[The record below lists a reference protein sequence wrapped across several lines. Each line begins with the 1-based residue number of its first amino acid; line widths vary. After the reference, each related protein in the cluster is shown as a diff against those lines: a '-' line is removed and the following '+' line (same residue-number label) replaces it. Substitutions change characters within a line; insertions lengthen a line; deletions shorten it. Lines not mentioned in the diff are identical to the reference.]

1 MIESDSNFRSDLVE
15 LLAGSALGDLDPAE
29 VQKLAEQQTDGD
41 KQNADELIQTVGALQ
56 LAFASQDSQ
65 NLMAMPAS
73 LRDKIAAEA
82 PKYLI
87 RTAVPALVQPV
98 VSRSQATSFSRRET
112 LAWLVTAASIL
123 VAIGLWTSS
132 KQSSQ
137 TPNVAINSFQARA
150 ELIAQASDRIEIAW
164 TSGTAPFDAA
174 VSGDVVWS
182 NSLQKGFLR
191 FVGMPINDRS
201 VQQYQLWI
209 IDPLRDDKPIDGG
222 VFDITG
228 EGEVIIPIDAKLTV
242 IDPAAFAVTIEKPGG
257 VVVSDQKRLPLLAK
271 VADVKG

>member
-1 MIESDSNFRSDLVE
+1 MMMETDSNFRPDIIE
-15 LLAGSALGDLDPAE
+15 LLAGNALGDLDPIEAR
-29 VQKLAEQQTDGD
+29 KLAEQLAEED
-41 KQNADELIQTVGALQ
+41 KQNADELQRAVGVLQ
-56 LAFASQDSQ
+56 LAFASQNS
-65 NLMAMPAS
+65 MAMPSA
-73 LRDKIAAEA
+73 LRDKITSEA
-82 PKYLI
+82 PKYLK
-87 RTAVPALVQPV
+87 RTVLAEPVRPV
-98 VSRSQATSFSRRET
+98 VSGTAATSITRREK

-123 VAIGLWTSS
+123 VAIGLWASG
-132 KQSSQ
+132 KQSSLS
-137 TPNVAINSFQARA
+137 PGVAMSPSQARA
-150 ELIAQASDRIEIAW
+150 ELLAQASDRIEIAW
-164 TSGTAPFDAA
+164 TEGTTPFDLV

-201 VQQYQLWI
+201 LQQYQLWI

-228 EGEVIIPIDAKLTV
+228 EGEVIIPIDAKLAV

-271 VADVKG
+271 VADTKG